1 LVGGTKLVPMIWVLI
16 LIDLTKKDT
25 IVQIEIVQHI
35 QSRRIELYFSE
46 LPPQKL
52 VGQLLVVGFKK
63 IDKEGSKWYA
73 DNRPAYHN
81 YAKELQQALLK
92 NSDWQHIS
100 LSPSYTAD
108 IVNIYE
114 KRFSIVNYI
123 FPSSSKITE
132 TFYVIFE
139 PIKVLATFMASEY
152 VKSNYKVPPVETIIT
167 PRNKK
172 DIAKNLFE
180 KGKVIH
186 AITKK
191 EAAILQQKPS
201 TAIVA
206 TTKPSQAEI
215 SDSQITNN
223 KEKEEEKKEAPLAI
237 VTTPK
242 EVITPQQKDQSE
254 TEKTAKITELGID
267 FPKKAKYE
275 ARITIAKMD
284 QDGYS
289 FGLQYRKL
297 FGDFSGVASPYATD
311 GDVFSSYTSA
321 LKAGFETLYM
331 RVYTSLNQKDTILNN
346 EKSKT
351 NITTHVLNS
360 IIASAQKQGI
370 ILQTLDHSKPLR
382 KASNPKKNTATP
394 KKRIDFDQLLSD
406 VIQKLQVAIAET
418 AALTSKAFLS
428 RLMDML
434 LDASDQE
441 QYNTQL
447 QLVKKAIQSYR
458 DQYSSVSSDKI
469 TFQMLRLMECL
480 GEAPLSQ
487 TDKITTP
494 KLISQQEVRDNLI
507 IPKGIGKHFAF
518 HNFKLGDAEFLQEQY
533 PHLLE
538 VNDASLDTTKA
549 TSLFELMQLPHPT
562 DYGFAVHRGI
572 LLSHFEQNGMEIFKE
587 LDLPTS
593 IDYPYINI
601 HTQYRSVQPLKDIIG
616 LAAGKRHWWSLATN
630 YRPIKDIA
638 IALDHIEAA
647 LAQSKAEQQCLINPK
662 TQKPK
667 KKNSPKYE
675 DIAYHISRL
684 EQSKDQLLTY
694 KKAHDK
700 TAIPAKTA
708 PAPNGY
714 LCSVVATMHQFYAQK
729 QRLTKKQIE
738 ALQHPTHT
746 PTLGKLWEAMEL
758 SWLLWYRQL
767 YVQFTPFDSALKA
780 MIHFWNTVQP
790 TYAYSDS
797 SKERFKQY
805 STPCII
811 GAMLAQYTQM
821 DRAERIFEPSAGNG
835 LLLVGADPEKTI
847 VNEIDPTRR
856 DSLTEQQ
863 FKEVHAKNAAAP
875 FPKAWKKHFDVV
887 VTNPPFAKW
896 EDELF
901 DKKRVV
907 SKYFNKHHE
916 LARYMRLEH
925 YMAGLALHTLKD
937 TGKAAIIIMGHL
949 YFDDQGYIAKYAPFY
964 KWLSRHYIIDDII
977 NLNGFKI
984 YAKQGAVA
992 RTMLILIGGRKT
1004 VPTSNFPTQQSHP
1017 HFDTIVDSF
1026 EALWMRIKA
1035 HIDPL
1040 EKIIKQLKIATS

>member
-1 LVGGTKLVPMIWVLI
+1 
-16 LIDLTKKDT
+16 
-25 IVQIEIVQHI
+25 VQIEITQHTEK
-35 QSRRIELYFSE
+35 RRIELKFSTTPPDALIERLLLIGFRRLSKDRLRWDVANRVAYF
-46 LPPQKL
+46 
-52 VGQLLVVGFKK
+52 
-63 IDKEGSKWYA
+63 
-73 DNRPAYHN
+73 N
-81 YAKELQQALLK
+81 YAKELQKSFEQ
-92 NSDWQHIS
+92 NNDWQGINLH
-100 LSPSYTAD
+100 PSYPATIA
-108 IVNIYE
+108 NIYE
-114 KRFSIVNYI
+114 KRFSIVTYI
-123 FPSSSKITE
+123 LPSPSGIVKAS
-132 TFYVIFE
+132 YVIFE
-139 PIKVLATFMASEY
+139 PIKRIATFIAAQY
-152 VKSNYKVPPVETIIT
+152 AKQHYKDIEIETIII
-167 PRNKK
+167 PRNEKEDAKK
-172 DIAKNLFE
+172 LFE
-180 KGKVIH
+180 KGKVISPLKKK
-186 AITKK
+186 ISTPPKSTLSIQKIKK
-191 EAAILQQKPS
+191 ETELNQDIRNTKLATKTPQINIPQASNNLTNNISIS
-201 TAIVA
+201 TAYMDNKKDYKLNLLINSVVQELS
-206 TTKPSQAEI
+206 KESESIEI
-215 SDSQITNN
+215 
-223 KEKEEEKKEAPLAI
+223 K
-237 VTTPK
+237 
-242 EVITPQQKDQSE
+242 
-254 TEKTAKITELGID
+254 
-267 FPKKAKYE
+267 F
-275 ARITIAKMD
+275 R
-284 QDGYS
+284 
-289 FGLQYRKL
+289 
-297 FGDFSGVASPYATD
+297 
-311 GDVFSSYTSA
+311 SS
-321 LKAGFETLYM
+321 L
-331 RVYTSLNQKDTILNN
+331 KDTLN
-346 EKSKT
+346 
-351 NITTHVLNS
+351 
-360 IIASAQKQGI
+360 
-370 ILQTLDHSKPLR
+370 R
-382 KASNPKKNTATP
+382 
-394 KKRIDFDQLLSD
+394 
-406 VIQKLQVAIAET
+406 
-418 AALTSKAFLS
+418 
-428 RLMDML
+428 L

-441 QYNTQL
+441 HYDTQL

-458 DQYSSVSSDKI
+458 DQYSSASSDRI

-494 KLISQQEVRDNLI
+494 KAIPQQEARDNMI

-518 HNFKLGDAEFLQEQY
+518 HNFKLADAEFLQEQY
-533 PHLLE
+533 PHLLK
-538 VNDASLDTTKA
+538 VNDTTLDTTKA

-562 DYGFAVHRGI
+562 DYGFAVHRGV
-572 LLSHFEQNGMEIFKE
+572 LLRHFEQNGMEIFKE
-587 LDLPTS
+587 LHLPTS

-601 HTQYRSVQPLKDIIG
+601 HTHYRSVQPLKDIIG
-616 LAAGKRHWWSLATN
+616 LAAGKRHWWSLASN

-638 IALDHIEAA
+638 IALKHIEAA
-647 LAQSKAEQQCLINPK
+647 LAQSKAQQELLINPK

-667 KKNSPKYE
+667 KKSKAEYE
-675 DIAYHISRL
+675 DLAYHISRL
-684 EQSKDQLLTY
+684 EQSKDQLLAY
-694 KKAHDK
+694 KKEHFK

-714 LCSVVATMHQFYAQK
+714 LCKVVATMHQFYAQK
-729 QRLTKKQIE
+729 QRLSKKQIE

-746 PTLGKLWEAMEL
+746 PTLGKLWEAVEL

-767 YVQFTPFDSALKA
+767 YVQLTPFDLALKA
-780 MIHFWNTVQP
+780 MIQFWNNLQP

-847 VNEIDPTRR
+847 VNEIDPTRK

-901 DKKRVV
+901 DKKRLV

-992 RTMLILIGGRKT
+992 RTMLILIGGRKK
-1004 VPTSNFPTQQSHP
+1004 VPTSNFPTRQTHP

-1026 EALWMRIKA
+1026 EALWIRIKA